1 MRNILVLNCG
11 SSSVKY
17 ELMNIKRSDII
28 ARGVIERIGM
38 DEAVLHHHFKNGGNY
53 TDIKRV
59 KNVPT
64 HRKAI
69 KLIVNILE
77 DKKYGVIEGPDEI
90 FGIGHRVVHGGE
102 KYTES
107 VYVTD
112 EVKQDIKDYIELAPL
127 HNPHHLSGIEACED
141 LIPEHPQV
149 VVFDTAFHQTM
160 PREAYMYALPY
171 EYYKK
176 YGIRKYGFHGT
187 SHKYVSQRS
196 AKLLD
201 KSIEDLK
208 IISCHL
214 GNGAS
219 ACAIKY
225 GDSVDTSMG
234 FTPLSGLVMGTRSG
248 DFDPAILLYIM
259 NKEAYSASEVNSLIN
274 RHSGL
279 RGLSGISR
287 DFREIIEK
295 YKKGN
300 KRARLAVDVF
310 AYRLKHYI
318 GAYTAIMNGLDVL
331 IFTAGIGENSAELR
345 EMVCSDLE
353 YLGVKIDESK
363 NNKCNTREGV
373 ISELDSEVTVM
384 CIPTN
389 EELLIARETDRI
401 IKQRNKNE

>member
-17 ELMNIKRSDII
+17 ELMDIEKSDII
-28 ARGVIERIGM
+28 ARGVVERIGM
-38 DEAVLHHHFKNGGNY
+38 DEAVLHHHFKNGNDY
-53 TDIKRV
+53 VDIKKV
-59 KNVPT
+59 KNIPT

-69 KLIVNILE
+69 KLIVDVLKN
-77 DKKYGVIEGPDEI
+77 KKYGVIQGPDEI
-90 FGIGHRVVHGGE
+90 YGIGHRVVHGGE
-102 KYTES
+102 KYTKS
-107 VYVTD
+107 VYVT
-112 EVKQDIKDYIELAPL
+112 EVVKQDIKDYIELAPL
-127 HNPHHLSGIEACED
+127 HNPHHLAGIEACED

-149 VVFDTAFHQTM
+149 AVFDTAFHQTM

-176 YGIRKYGFHGT
+176 YGIRKYGFHGS
-187 SHKYVSQRS
+187 SHKYVSQRG
-196 AKLLD
+196 AKILD
-201 KSIEDLK
+201 RSLQDLK

-219 ACAIKY
+219 ACAVKN
-225 GDSVDTSMG
+225 GNSVDTSMG
-234 FTPLSGLVMGTRSG
+234 FTPLSGLVMGTRTG

-259 NKEAYSASEVNSLIN
+259 NKEAYSASEINSLIN

-295 YKKGN
+295 YKKGSY
-300 KRARLAVDVF
+300 RAKLAVDVF
-310 AYRLKHYI
+310 SYRLKHYI

-331 IFTAGIGENSAELR
+331 IFTAGIGENSVELR
-345 EMVCSDLE
+345 EMACADLE
-353 YLGVKIDESK
+353 NMGIKLDKTK
-363 NNKCNTREGV
+363 NIECNAREGI
-373 ISELDSEVTVM
+373 ISSKDSKVKVM

-389 EELLIARETDRI
+389 EELLIARETDSI
-401 IKQRNKNE
+401 IKQNE